1 MQELSQRLEFLQKQ
15 IQVLEHQLSELKE
28 VGDSI
33 GAIDANEEILFPLGA
48 GVYIKG
54 KLVSSDKVVM
64 NVGRGVVVEKKAED
78 ALALVSEQIK
88 SLEEIFIQMS
98 AEMQDVMRQVQ
109 IAQMEMM
116 QQQS

>member
-28 VGDSI
+28 VKESVS
-33 GAIDANEEILFPLGA
+33 AIDANEEVLFPLGA

-64 NVGRGVVVEKKAED
+64 NVGRGVVVEKKAAD
-78 ALALVSEQIK
+78 ALKLVSEQIK
-88 SLEEIFIQMS
+88 GLEQIFTQMN
-98 AEMQDVMRQVQ
+98 AELQDVSGQLQM
-109 IAQMEMM
+109 AQMEMM